1 MPYIAYTTFTHLV
14 ETTIDPN
21 FRKSFKSA
29 VHNHSSSFQ
38 HLLEELSIRDLDKE
52 DMEILV
58 LNILDAFR
66 EKKLFKSGLVR
77 EFPLCKFGMK
87 LSIQAFSDLLE
98 SLQFYKKSSARFW
111 FLKGQLCLNTGNEDK
126 AMECF
131 INVRIHFDKS
141 SQILS

>member
-1 MPYIAYTTFTHLV
+1 MVKTAV
-14 ETTIDPN
+14 GPN

-38 HLLEELSIRDLDKE
+38 YLLEELSTRDLDKE

-77 EFPLCKFGMK
+77 ELLLCKFGMK

-98 SLQFYKKSSARFW
+98 SLHFYKKSSARFW
-111 FLKGQLCLNTGNEDK
+111 FLKGQLCLNTANEDK

-131 INVRIHFDKS
+131 INVGIHFEGNI
-141 SQILS
+141 QILTQLIMC

>member
-1 MPYIAYTTFTHLV
+1 
-14 ETTIDPN
+14 
-21 FRKSFKSA
+21 
-29 VHNHSSSFQ
+29 
-38 HLLEELSIRDLDKE
+38 
-52 DMEILV
+52 MEILV

-77 EFPLCKFGMK
+77 EFSLCKFGMK